1 MVVDRVSAVSLA
13 PMSRPTRTRKNGM
26 PSVVT
31 LRLAVTALVT
41 LIGACDP
48 GMLYHGHT
56 GLTMGTYYSVSYAG
70 GPSCD
75 DGLTAPIERE
85 LATVNAQMS
94 TYLPDSEVSR
104 FNASTS
110 LEWIPV
116 SEDLARTVA
125 VALELSRQSDG
136 AFDVTV
142 GPLVNLWGFGPEDRQ
157 GAPSVEDLASARTRV
172 GFDKLSVDIEASAL
186 KKSIADLH
194 VDLSAIAKGHGVD
207 RVAKL
212 LEDHGCEQYLVDIG
226 GEVRTRGQNS
236 SGTQWRVGIE
246 VPDGSGSV
254 ERVLH
259 LSGQAAATSG
269 DYRNFI
275 VASGTRLS
283 HTIDPKS
290 GRPVDHALASVTVVA
305 ATAELAD
312 AYATLINV
320 LGPDAGL
327 SFARS
332 KQLAVFVI
340 LRGEAG
346 FEERYTAPMASYL
359 RDLE

>member
-1 MVVDRVSAVSLA
+1 
-13 PMSRPTRTRKNGM
+13 M
-26 PSVVT
+26 PSVVA
-31 LRLAVTALVT
+31 LRLTVAALLT
-41 LIGACDP
+41 LVGACDP
-48 GMLYHGHT
+48 GMAYHGHT

-70 GPSCD
+70 GPRCD
-75 DGLTAPIERE
+75 DGLATPIERE
-85 LATVNAQMS
+85 LAKVNAQMS

-104 FNASTS
+104 FNASAS

-116 SEDLARTVA
+116 SDELAQTVA
-125 VALELSRQSDG
+125 VALELSTQSDG

-142 GPLVNLWGFGPEDRQ
+142 GPLVNAWGFGPEDTQ
-157 GAPSVEDLASARTRV
+157 GAPSDEDLASVRTRV
-172 GFDKLSVDIEASAL
+172 GFDKLSVDIE
-186 KKSIADLH
+186 DLYI
-194 VDLSAIAKGHGVD
+194 DLSAIAKGHGVD

-212 LEDHGCEQYLVDIG
+212 LERHGCEQYLVDIG

-236 SGTQWRVGIE
+236 SGTHWRVGIE
-246 VPDGSGSV
+246 LPDGSGSV

-275 VASGTRLS
+275 VASGSRLS
-283 HTIDPKS
+283 HTIDPRN
-290 GRPVDHALASVTVVA
+290 GRPVDHGLASVTVVA

-327 SFARS
+327 SFATS
-332 KQLAVFVI
+332 KGLAVFVI

-346 FEERYTAPMASYL
+346 FEERYTAPMAFYL